1 MIKIY
6 DTKPCQIEA
15 IQFTRENIEEVKNF
29 CGDDICYDFTIRV
42 EEDELSSCWIHTLEG
57 EMLATEN
64 DYIIKGLKGE
74 FYPCKPDV
82 FEKKYEEHKNE
93 ISMGTLYDINKQ
105 AVAYEIPLSDE
116 ELNEELGLVT
126 AYIKNNKQYFMLLNN
141 DKHDYTLFN
150 LSNMPTK
157 NKIINAVQDFK
168 ECLINRGKIIG
179 IEKSDVSDALEIW
192 IKDYSNGIFC
202 YYFFAYDNAVI
213 EE

>member
-6 DTKPCQIEA
+6 NTKPCQIEA
-15 IQFTRENIEEVKNF
+15 TQFTRDNINELKEF
-29 CGDDICYDFTIRV
+29 CGDNIYDFTMAKSI
-42 EEDELSSCWIHTLEG
+42 DEKCYCWVHTLEG
-57 EMLATEN
+57 EMQATEN
-64 DYIIKGLKGE
+64 DYIIKGLRGE

-93 ISMGTLYDINKQ
+93 VSMGTLYDINKQ
-105 AVAYEIPLSDE
+105 AVIQEIPLSKEELDE
-116 ELNEELGLVT
+116 ELKLVKE
-126 AYIKNNKQYFMLLNN
+126 YIINHKRYFMLLNN

-150 LSNMPTK
+150 LSELPTK

-192 IKDYSNGIFC
+192 IKDYSNEPLC
-202 YYFFAYDNAVI
+202 YYFFKYDDAII